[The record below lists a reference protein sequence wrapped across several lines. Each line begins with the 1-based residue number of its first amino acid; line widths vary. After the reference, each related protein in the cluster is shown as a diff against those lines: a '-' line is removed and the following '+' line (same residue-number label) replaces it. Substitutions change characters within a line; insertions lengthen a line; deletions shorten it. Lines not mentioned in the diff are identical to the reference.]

1 MDTLLGTFFLVYGI
15 FALSVHF
22 WVVNDYQKRKFLSIS
37 EKKNWRKKIFGNPI
51 GSFFYY
57 YKFVIKN
64 KV

>member
-37 EKKNWRKKIFGNPI
+37 EKKIGERKFLGIQ
-51 GSFFYY
+51 
-57 YKFVIKN
+57 
-64 KV
+64 